1 MRRSQDLE
9 GPDMLIR
16 HRRGWEIAE
25 AQVTP
30 ETVFLDRRRLLKS
43 AAAGSLLL
51 GGAGLLA
58 ACDDMPAAQAQ
69 EGADPSA
76 RLYPVE
82 RTERSCVDQPHTDE
96 GVGPTHNNYYTL
108 APSYDI
114 TQAKRAESGTRG

>member
-76 RLYPVE
+76 RSEE
-82 RTERSCVDQPHTDE
+82 RRVGEGCVMTREFRVAPDQ
-96 GVGPTHNNYYTL
+96 
-108 APSYDI
+108 
-114 TQAKRAESGTRG
+114 